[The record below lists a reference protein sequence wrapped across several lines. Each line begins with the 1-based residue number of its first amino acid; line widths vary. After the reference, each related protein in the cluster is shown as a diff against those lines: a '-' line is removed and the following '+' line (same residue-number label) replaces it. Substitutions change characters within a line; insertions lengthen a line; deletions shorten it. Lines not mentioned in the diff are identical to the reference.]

1 MVDVW
6 VLGGLVLEAT
16 VSLLAAQDYVGLES
30 FLAEEVLA
38 VFAGHFEAVLLR
50 EYVDQL
56 EARANPKAVA
66 TIDELVDSSIE
77 SAKFRELAIGKPL
90 SEFVKVD
97 SLVALVANL
106 AQNAESC

>member
-1 MVDVW
+1 M
-6 VLGGLVLEAT
+6 
-16 VSLLAAQDYVGLES
+16 
-30 FLAEEVLA
+30 AEEVFAL
-38 VFAGHFEAVLLR
+38 FAGHFEAGLLR

-77 SAKFRELAIGKPL
+77 STKFRELTIGEPL

-97 SLVALVANL
+97 SLVAFVSNL
-106 AQNAESC
+106 AQNAETC

>member
-1 MVDVW
+1 
-6 VLGGLVLEAT
+6 
-16 VSLLAAQDYVGLES
+16 LES

-50 EYVDQL
+50 EYIDQL
-56 EARANPKAVA
+56 EACANPKAVA

-77 SAKFRELAIGKPL
+77 STKFRELAIGKPL
-90 SEFVKVD
+90 SELVKVD